1 MATPQFAPVEFA
13 MRTDG
18 VLYNMHADPPNSSHV
33 VGDALMAEIR
43 GQLLPAD
50 AEHKAAIRKFGARLT
65 AYAFLENCDAR
76 TAVCDTGP
84 YVLEDGTF
92 LALRETCADGDGDF
106 PWLDGIRETL
116 PFHHF
121 VIAHRLPATVK
132 MDNNVWG
139 TAWFTPSDYQADIIE
154 TRVFCTDGG
163 ALRPLGLGDLA
174 EATSAIRKAHRTL
187 YQRLAETDPE
197 ERNLYATQM
206 YAWKLKA
213 WARLAGCYDEIRHA
227 GPAFPSWATGVH
239 RPARLPAQRAAPLR
253 PCITLGGL
261 PPRGLPRP
269 GH

>member
-1 MATPQFAPVEFA
+1 VSRDLSEVGTGVNLFKAGEVRGVARWFNNTSDVLSIDELVHPQRLPG
-13 MRTDG
+13 RHHRDPG
-18 VLYNMHADPPNSSHV
+18 VLH
-33 VGDALMAEIR
+33 R
-43 GQLLPAD
+43 
-50 AEHKAAIRKFGARLT
+50 R
-65 AYAFLENCDAR
+65 
-76 TAVCDTGP
+76 
-84 YVLEDGTF
+84 
-92 LALRETCADGDGDF
+92 
-106 PWLDGIRETL
+106 
-116 PFHHF
+116 
-121 VIAHRLPATVK
+121 AH
-132 MDNNVWG
+132 
-139 TAWFTPSDYQADIIE
+139 
-154 TRVFCTDGG
+154 
-163 ALRPLGLGDLA
+163 LRPLGLGDLA

-261 PPRGLPRP
+261 PRRGLPRP